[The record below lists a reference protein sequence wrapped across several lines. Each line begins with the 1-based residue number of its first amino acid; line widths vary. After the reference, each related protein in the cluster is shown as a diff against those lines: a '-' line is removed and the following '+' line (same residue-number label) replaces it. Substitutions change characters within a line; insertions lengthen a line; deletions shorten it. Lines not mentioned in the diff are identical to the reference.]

1 MKCSVKNCQGVRKFK
16 FPKRMELRK
25 KWLKAI
31 RRPDFVPRVG
41 DGLCMNHFRAQDIH
55 NISTEANYL
64 LSRLTLNFGAV
75 PSIFPWQESADNP
88 PEANEPFT
96 AQSNFSNENIE
107 IEEKEACCPE
117 FISTTESPEQQS
129 TTDAPEQQNSKFLAE
144 EDILQVNLQLCEEE
158 IDAEVEPLN
167 KSVIELKSDM
177 HSDEEPVYL
186 KKSIMM
192 QTDSCSK
199 YNVDNYKHKPV
210 QLNHFTGFN
219 YQKFKTI
226 LYTLSPVMSHFEKIE
241 KDKKISIPNQLF
253 LTLWKL
259 RRATCNLELA
269 EHFST
274 DNESVAEI
282 FYTWITIMS
291 KTWSLIDMWPSRE
304 LINFYMPHTFKNH
317 FPKTRVTLDATEIKI
332 DAPKNS
338 VLKQATF
345 STYKNA
351 NTFKIMVGTTP
362 GGLISYTSSA
372 YGGSTSDHQIIERSD
387 LPSKCDPGD
396 VILADKGIMVQDL
409 FAPYNVTVSTPTPMV
424 SGSLPHKTVVKD
436 RKLSRHRVHIERL
449 IGLMK
454 TFTILSKKLT
464 RDLLPLSTDII
475 SVCVMLTNFKESIM

>member
-1 MKCSVKNCQGVRKFK
+1 
-16 FPKRMELRK
+16 MELRK

-41 DGLCMNHFRAQDIH
+41 DGLCLNHFRAQDIH

-144 EDILQVNLQLCEEE
+144 EDIL
-158 IDAEVEPLN
+158 
-167 KSVIELKSDM
+167 
-177 HSDEEPVYL
+177 
-186 KKSIMM
+186 
-192 QTDSCSK
+192 
-199 YNVDNYKHKPV
+199 

-332 DAPKNS
+332 DAPKNP

-362 GGLISYTSSA
+362 GGLISYTSAA
-372 YGGSTSDHQIIERSD
+372 YGGSTSDRQIIERSD

-409 FAPYNVTVSTPTPMV
+409 FAPYNVTVSTPTPM
-424 SGSLPHKTVVKD
+424 
-436 RKLSRHRVHIERL
+436 I
-449 IGLMK
+449 
-454 TFTILSKKLT
+454 
-464 RDLLPLSTDII
+464 
-475 SVCVMLTNFKESIM
+475 